1 MALHW
6 IRNFCLFGLPIFLLV
21 AATLKFGFADFPFA
35 DSIYILALTA
45 NIGYFTNFIA
55 IKMLFKPYYRT
66 ALGRQGL
73 IPKNQPKLAKA
84 LSDTLSDHFLASE
97 HWHEYLDNADLTGK
111 LLSSSQAFVDDWLA
125 QTENQQL
132 LADALEEYIENN
144 QQQLQSLFTELQ
156 HSLIHDLGET
166 VDGESLIQK
175 SFDWLETQFKEK
187 PREMEF
193 LIEPIVR
200 TLAQNI
206 PLIAQKLHDTID
218 THIESQDT
226 IRRGI
231 AKAAKWSANI
241 NEDDIKHYLF
251 RMVASFEFRKTL
263 FEGLR
268 SLVNQYRISQPD
280 IQNSAISISDLL
292 DDFIK
297 YQLSEFNIA
306 EYLQRK
312 LKRTNIA
319 EQIVQFLQSTTPDI
333 FTWLNRHLEKP
344 ENRLTINQQVI
355 QLIEHIDLREIVEE
369 KAASFSPQKM
379 ESIFHNMIKD
389 QLVFIELLGA
399 LLGGLSGLALID
411 MRYFASFAGA
421 LLAFYLIDL
430 ILTQRNPRVTDKTW
444 S

>member
-6 IRNFCLFGLPIFLLV
+6 IRNLCLFGLPIFLLI
-21 AATLKFGFADFPFA
+21 AAALKFAFEGIPFA
-35 DSIYILALTA
+35 DSVYILALTA

-111 LLSSSQAFVDDWLA
+111 LLSSSQAFVEDWLEQA
-125 QTENQQL
+125 ENQQL
-132 LADALEEYIENN
+132 LADALEEYIQNN
-144 QQQLQSLFTELQ
+144 QAQLQTLFSELQ

-175 SFDWLETQFKEK
+175 SFEWLETQFKER

-206 PLIAQKLHDTID
+206 PLIAEKLHATLDD
-218 THIESQDT
+218 HIESQDT

-263 FEGLR
+263 FDGLQ
-268 SLVNQYRISQPD
+268 SLVKQYRVSQPD
-280 IQNSAISISDLL
+280 IHNSAVSVSDLL
-292 DDFIK
+292 NDFIHH
-297 YQLSEFNIA
+297 QLSEFNIA
-306 EYLQRK
+306 EYLQGK

-319 EQIVQFLQSTTPDI
+319 EQVVLFLQSTTPDI
-333 FTWLNRHLEKP
+333 FNWLNKHLEKP
-344 ENRLTINQQVI
+344 ENRLAINQQVI

-411 MRYFASFAGA
+411 MRYFAGFAGA
-421 LLAFYLIDL
+421 LLSFYILDL
-430 ILTQRNPRVTDKTW
+430 ILTHQKSKTKRQQ